1 MLYLYSWNPVLQR
14 GIKGEA
20 KNGWVSDFSNKK
32 GGVSEIG
39 WLFTPY
45 FSIVFP
51 VSWEELKTYWLRK
64 I

>member
-39 WLFTPY
+39 WL
-45 FSIVFP
+45 
-51 VSWEELKTYWLRK
+51 WG
-64 I
+64 